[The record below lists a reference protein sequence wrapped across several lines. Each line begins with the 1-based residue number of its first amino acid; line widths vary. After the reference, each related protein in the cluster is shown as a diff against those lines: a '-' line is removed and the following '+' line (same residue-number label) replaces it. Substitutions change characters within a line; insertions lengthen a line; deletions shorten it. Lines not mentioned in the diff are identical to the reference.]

1 MASVQEVTMC
11 LLGVVKQD
19 MYLDGGQG
27 KTADL
32 AMKMKGLFRNPK
44 YQSV

>member
-1 MASVQEVTMC
+1 MGSVQELTMY

-27 KTADL
+27 KMADL
-32 AMKMKGLFRNPK
+32 AMKMKGLFRNHK
-44 YQSV
+44 YQNV